1 MDSIEFAKTHHS
13 GVFVVANA
21 IQVRTNTQKKT
32 EGFVFIDM
40 GYMHFILL
48 GNHFILFRLNIIFY
62 VCCFCLNRSA
72 AYTFK
77 CPDEK
82 GFCPLCYGK
91 ISIVSWVVLISRS
104 FVIASYCEISMKE
117 RFHYSVLELVSFACY
132 NNPIS

>member
-21 IQVRTNTQKKT
+21 IQIRTNTQKKT

-104 FVIASYCEISMKE
+104 LSLHLTVKFQWKKDSTILFLNLFPLLVIIT
-117 RFHYSVLELVSFACY
+117 L
-132 NNPIS
+132 